1 MMNKYEKGDKFIIEI
16 DKVITDGI
24 FKIYKIRNTNTLYLF
39 DSQLDKLERIKKNSE
54 NEDVLIEP

>member
-1 MMNKYEKGDKFIIEI
+1 MNKYEKGDKFIVEI

-54 NEDVLIEP
+54 NENDLIK

>member
-54 NEDVLIEP
+54 NEEVLIEP

>member
-16 DKVITDGI
+16 DKVITDGT

-39 DSQLDKLERIKKNSE
+39 DSQLDKLERIKKN
-54 NEDVLIEP
+54 NEHEDGFIE

>member
-16 DKVITDGI
+16 DKVITDGT

-54 NEDVLIEP
+54 NEEVLIEP

>member
-24 FKIYKIRNTNTLYLF
+24 FKIYKIKNTNTLYLF
-39 DSQLDKLERIKKNSE
+39 DNQLDKLKQIINTQKQKEKNS
-54 NEDVLIEP
+54 

>member
-1 MMNKYEKGDKFIIEI
+1 MNKHEKGDKFIIEI

-54 NEDVLIEP
+54 NENDLIEP

>member
-16 DKVITDGI
+16 DKVITDGT

-54 NEDVLIEP
+54 NEDDFVK

>member
-1 MMNKYEKGDKFIIEI
+1 MNKYEKGDKFIIEI
-16 DKVITDGI
+16 DKVITDGT

>member
-1 MMNKYEKGDKFIIEI
+1 MNKHEKGDKFIIEI

>member
-1 MMNKYEKGDKFIIEI
+1 MNKYEKGDRFIIEI
-16 DKVITDGI
+16 DKVITDDI

-39 DSQLDKLERIKKNSE
+39 DSQLDKLEQIKKSSE

>member
-1 MMNKYEKGDKFIIEI
+1 MMNKYKKGDKFIIEI

>member
-39 DSQLDKLERIKKNSE
+39 DSQLDKLERIKKSSE
-54 NEDVLIEP
+54 NEDDLIK

>member
-16 DKVITDGI
+16 DKVITDGT

-54 NEDVLIEP
+54 NENDLIK

>member
-1 MMNKYEKGDKFIIEI
+1 MSKYKKGDKFIIEI
-16 DKVITDGI
+16 DKVITDGT

-54 NEDVLIEP
+54 NEDILIEP

>member
-1 MMNKYEKGDKFIIEI
+1 MMNKYKKGDKFIIEI

-54 NEDVLIEP
+54 NEDVFIEP

>member
-1 MMNKYEKGDKFIIEI
+1 MNKYEKGDKFIVEI

-54 NEDVLIEP
+54 NENDLIEP

>member
-39 DSQLDKLERIKKNSE
+39 NSQLDKLERIKKNSE

>member
-54 NEDVLIEP
+54 NENDLIK

>member
-16 DKVITDGI
+16 DKVITDGT

-54 NEDVLIEP
+54 NENDLVK

>member
-1 MMNKYEKGDKFIIEI
+1 MDKYEKGDKFIIEI
-16 DKVITDGI
+16 DKVITDGT

-54 NEDVLIEP
+54 NENDLVK